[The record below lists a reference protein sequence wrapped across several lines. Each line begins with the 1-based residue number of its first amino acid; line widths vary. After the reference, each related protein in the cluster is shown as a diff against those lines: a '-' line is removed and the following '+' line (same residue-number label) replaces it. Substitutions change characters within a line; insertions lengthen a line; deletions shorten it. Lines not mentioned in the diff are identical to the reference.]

1 MDIGGIAFTKQQ
13 LTPKDQ
19 RMSVTDIM
27 QSKEELLPQ
36 ATRKR
41 EDSMKK
47 VASARSSVIL
57 ATLCQ

>member
-1 MDIGGIAFTKQQ
+1 MGIGGIGFTKQQ
-13 LTPKDQ
+13 FTPKDQ
-19 RMSVTDIM
+19 KMSVTDFM

-47 VASARSSVIL
+47 VASARSSAIL